1 MSQEQAMFN
10 SKWSLRQELT
20 FHSTDMDTNSDMD
33 SDISLKLIMLNNDV
47 QK

>member
-1 MSQEQAMFN
+1 MFN
-10 SKWSLRQELT
+10 SKGSLRQELN

-33 SDISLKLIMLNNDV
+33 LDTMISFKLIMLDNGN